1 MMITMEMSVNH
12 LIEQNL
18 CLVDFIFSTC
28 NTLFMPSFLEWEK
41 KHLSSLSPKNLRYD
55 YFCNAQILCVC
66 VSVVNG
72 HQIAITCSFQDLQI
86 PMQVSGFPDTPSL
99 PRSTTPPLSLYRIH
113 FHSRV
118 SRYLLRSC
126 LVSDQSLPFHTLTVL
141 QCYNKGKGGRSIT
154 GHFHCFSPVLVQNRW
169 NVMHQEQSVS
179 ASSISE

>member
-1 MMITMEMSVNH
+1 M
-12 LIEQNL
+12 QN
-18 CLVDFIFSTC
+18 
-28 NTLFMPSFLEWEK
+28 
-41 KHLSSLSPKNLRYD
+41 
-55 YFCNAQILCVC
+55 QLCVSHQLKC
-66 VSVVNG
+66 IVRYYLVIRQLFSEDVCGGVSVVKE

-154 GHFHCFSPVLVQNRW
+154 GHFHCFSPVLVQNF
-169 NVMHQEQSVS
+169 E
-179 ASSISE
+179 AKCYAPGAISQCLFNI